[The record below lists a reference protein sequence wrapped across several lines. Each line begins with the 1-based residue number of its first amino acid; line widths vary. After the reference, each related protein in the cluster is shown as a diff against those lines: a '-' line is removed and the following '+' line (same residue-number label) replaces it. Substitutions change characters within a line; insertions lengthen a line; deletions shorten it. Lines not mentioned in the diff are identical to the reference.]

1 MQDYLILFQT
11 KTVFYFNTNC
21 KATEGGGGGIKMK
34 IGFINQNKIIVK

>member
-21 KATEGGGGGIKMK
+21 KATEGGGGIKMK